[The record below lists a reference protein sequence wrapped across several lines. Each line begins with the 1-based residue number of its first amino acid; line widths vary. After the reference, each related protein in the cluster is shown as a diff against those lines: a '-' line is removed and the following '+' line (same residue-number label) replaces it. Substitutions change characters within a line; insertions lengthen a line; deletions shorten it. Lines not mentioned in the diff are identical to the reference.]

1 MSKEGRT
8 GPLFL
13 FFWGDGCRPCAPFE
27 WRHVRRATEE
37 AQPANRKNTAI
48 LPIGELE
55 MSWRSFEMPRKRLS
69 VLAAALV
76 LAGTFAAP
84 ALAQRDGDGDR
95 SRWVLLGERKVD
107 MAAERDVIKIGRGED
122 WWKERGFRRL
132 HLVAER
138 SDIRLM
144 ALRLVYQNGHQEDVK
159 VDRTIRA
166 GEDQRV
172 ELRGERKYLERI
184 EFLYRAR
191 PSFDPAIMKVYGVP
205 ARSGGPVL
213 PPIEDGPGS
222 SVGNWVDLGCRQVEM
237 DRVDRDA
244 IRVGQRDGRFKAIRL
259 LGRGADIQI
268 LDLWVVY
275 GNGETDQLQVRSLLR
290 QGDTTRPLDLQGW
303 QRVIDRIEL
312 TYVRIPN
319 FKGQATVCAEGLQ

>member
-1 MSKEGRT
+1 
-8 GPLFL
+8 
-13 FFWGDGCRPCAPFE
+13 
-27 WRHVRRATEE
+27 
-37 AQPANRKNTAI
+37 
-48 LPIGELE
+48 
-55 MSWRSFEMPRKRLS
+55 MPRKRLS

-107 MAAERDVIKIGRGED
+107 MSAERDVIKIGRGDD
-122 WWKERGFRRL
+122 WWKERGLRRL

-144 ALRLVYQNGHQEDVK
+144 AVRLVYQNGHQEDFK

-191 PSFDPAIMKVYGVP
+191 PSFDAAIMKVYGVP
-205 ARSGGPVL
+205 ARSGGPVF
-213 PPIEDGPGS
+213 PPSEDEPGS
-222 SVGNWVDLGCRQVEM
+222 SAGNWVDLGCRQVEM

-319 FKGQATVCAEGLQ
+319 FKGQATVCAEGLR